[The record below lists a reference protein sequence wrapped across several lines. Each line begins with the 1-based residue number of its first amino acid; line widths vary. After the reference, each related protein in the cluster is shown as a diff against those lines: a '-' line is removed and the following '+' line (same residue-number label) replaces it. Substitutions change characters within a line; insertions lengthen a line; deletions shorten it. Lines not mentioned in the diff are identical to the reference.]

1 MVIYS
6 LRNLHFSWRGNTF
19 GGEGDKCETDQHGV
33 EDIGLENILAHKK
46 FTQKRCEN
54 IYKADKYLL
63 TSAEIC
69 DLLVTSRL
77 KPC

>member
-1 MVIYS
+1 MTNVKQI
-6 LRNLHFSWRGNTF
+6 NT
-19 GGEGDKCETDQHGV
+19 GWET
-33 EDIGLENILAHKK
+33 LENILAHKK